1 MGTTPIGGGC
11 CKKEI
16 DFDNSQSMRVAHIIN
31 HLGVSGV
38 NQVVADL
45 VSVFNAHGHECVIYY
60 LKTCDSSASY
70 PCPVVPL
77 GGSASFP
84 ENFDVIHAHG
94 VGPMLYVMRHR
105 RALTKRNGNQGR
117 PLFVTTLHCYCFQDL
132 PSLYGWA
139 KGGLMALAYL
149 ASTLWQDRVVCLS
162 QDMMRYYS
170 RWISRRKLRYVYN
183 TRLLPSKQN
192 EVFNP
197 DDAALVDQL
206 KSWHAQGHT
215 VIGMNGVLIYRKGVD
230 LMLRALRLLNLEGRR
245 FRLVLVGDGQDRG
258 DFETLCQSLG
268 LNNEVLFAGHR
279 KDAYR
284 FLPYYD
290 ILALPSH
297 SEGFPL
303 SLLEAAVYQK
313 MVVVSELP
321 IVKECFGYRAPRA
334 SAGREEVAAFKIDTD
349 QDATILRLA
358 EAVRKAMADE
368 AIGARLRQRFD
379 KDYSPEVFYHNYEC
393 VCTGE

>member
-1 MGTTPIGGGC
+1 
-11 CKKEI
+11 
-16 DFDNSQSMRVAHIIN
+16 MRIAYIIN

-60 LKTCDSSASY
+60 LKACDSPASY

-77 GGSASFP
+77 GGSASLP
-84 ENFDVIHAHG
+84 EHFDVIHAHG
-94 VGPMLYVMRHR
+94 IGPMLYVMRHR
-105 RALTKRNGNQGR
+105 RALAKRNGNQGR

-170 RWISRRKLRYVYN
+170 RWISHRKLRYVYN

-230 LMLRALRLLNLEGRR
+230 LMLRALRLLNQEGHS

-258 DFETLCQSLG
+258 DFEKLCQSLG
-268 LNNEVLFAGHR
+268 LNDEVLFAGHR

-313 MVVVSELP
+313 KVVVSELP

-358 EAVRKAMADE
+358 EAVRRAVADE
-368 AIGARLRQRFD
+368 SIGPRLRQRFD
-379 KDYSPEVFYHNYEC
+379 KGYSLEVFYHNYEC
-393 VCTGE
+393 VYRDW

>member
-1 MGTTPIGGGC
+1 
-11 CKKEI
+11 
-16 DFDNSQSMRVAHIIN
+16 MRVAHIIN

-60 LKTCDSSASY
+60 LKACDSPASY

-77 GGSASFP
+77 DGSASLP
-84 ENFDVIHAHG
+84 EPFDVIHAHG
-94 VGPMLYVMRHR
+94 VGPMLYVMKHR
-105 RALTKRNGNQGR
+105 RALAKRNGNQGR

-197 DDAALVDQL
+197 DDATLVDQL

-230 LMLRALRLLNLEGRR
+230 LMLRALRLLNLEGCR

-258 DFETLCQSLG
+258 DFEKLCQSLG
-268 LNNEVLFAGHR
+268 LNDEVLYAGHR

-313 MVVVSELP
+313 KVVVSELP
-321 IVKECFGYRAPRA
+321 IVKECFGYRNQGA
-334 SAGREEVAAFKIDTD
+334 STGKVEVAAFKIDPD
-349 QDATILRLA
+349 QDATVLRLA
-358 EAVRKAMADE
+358 EAIRNAMAND

-379 KDYSPEVFYHNYEC
+379 KDYSPEVFYQRYDRVYNENKSAYGNIMNKESHSFKC
-393 VCTGE
+393 

>member
-1 MGTTPIGGGC
+1 
-11 CKKEI
+11 
-16 DFDNSQSMRVAHIIN
+16 MRIAHIIN

-60 LKTCDSSASY
+60 LKACDSPASY

-77 GGSASFP
+77 SGSASLP
-84 ENFDVIHAHG
+84 EHFDVIHAHG

-105 RALTKRNGNQGR
+105 RALAKRNGNQGR
-117 PLFVTTLHCYCFQDL
+117 SLFVTTLHCYCFQDL
-132 PSLYGWA
+132 PSLYGRA

-170 RWISRRKLRYVYN
+170 RWINHRKLRYVYN

-192 EVFNP
+192 VVFNP
-197 DDAALVDQL
+197 GDAALVDQL

-230 LMLRALRLLNLEGRR
+230 LMLRALRLLNQEGHR

-258 DFETLCQSLG
+258 DFEKLCHSLG
-268 LNNEVLFAGHR
+268 LNDEVLFAGHR

-313 MVVVSELP
+313 KVVVSELP

-358 EAVRKAMADE
+358 EAVRRAVADE
-368 AIGARLRQRFD
+368 SIGPRLRQRFD
-379 KDYSPEVFYHNYEC
+379 KGYSPEVFYHNYEC
-393 VCTGE
+393 VYRDW

>member
-1 MGTTPIGGGC
+1 
-11 CKKEI
+11 
-16 DFDNSQSMRVAHIIN
+16 MRIAHIIN

-60 LKTCDSSASY
+60 LKACDSPASY

-77 GGSASFP
+77 SGSASLP
-84 ENFDVIHAHG
+84 EHFDVIHAHG

-105 RALTKRNGNQGR
+105 RALAKRNGNQGR
-117 PLFVTTLHCYCFQDL
+117 SLFVTTLHCYCFQDL

-170 RWISRRKLRYVYN
+170 RWINHRKLRYVYN

-192 EVFNP
+192 VVFNP
-197 DDAALVDQL
+197 GDAALVDQL

-230 LMLRALRLLNLEGRR
+230 LMLRALRLLNQEGHR

-258 DFETLCQSLG
+258 DFEKLCHSLG
-268 LNNEVLFAGHR
+268 LNDEVLFAGHR

-313 MVVVSELP
+313 KVVVSELP

-358 EAVRKAMADE
+358 EAVRRAVADE
-368 AIGARLRQRFD
+368 SIGPRLRQRFD
-379 KDYSPEVFYHNYEC
+379 KGYSPEVFYHNYEC
-393 VCTGE
+393 VYRDW